1 MSTTK
6 ATSETCLQ
14 GPVKEGACAWGKQM
28 RGLPSCCSWIAKT
41 RMGLFEDKVP
51 PDLTI
56 DQIDDHILLLK
67 LLFFHGM
74 NPHFQMLNISME
86 PATARY
92 RNPLLLVC
100 LLFLSLEAL
109 HDILLE
115 AQPVASQ
122 DVYWKTWP
130 RVSILG
136 WHHSIFGKFLS
147 PKWTGKILHGFF
159 SNPTSKSLSSEVS
172 AGILMAVIQSSMG
185 GSESTIGD
193 TLPSSIGWPAGK
205 PA

>member
-122 DVYWKTWP
+122 DVYWKT
-130 RVSILG
+130 
-136 WHHSIFGKFLS
+136 
-147 PKWTGKILHGFF
+147 
-159 SNPTSKSLSSEVS
+159 
-172 AGILMAVIQSSMG
+172 
-185 GSESTIGD
+185 
-193 TLPSSIGWPAGK
+193 
-205 PA
+205 